1 MSNMGGPVPVLVT
14 ARLRATRGGRR
25 AVGRGTAA
33 AGPSPTK
40 RGAGA
45 GARKAGGEGATGGV
59 GVVAGGDHLEE
70 LLLHLQTHHNTPHPT
85 QPKSA
90 PNRRCGPGIRGQRRV
105 AADSQGQQRVAADAR
120 VTRRLPLGAWP
131 AGMQVREAHLGC
143 LRLQVL

>member
-1 MSNMGGPVPVLVT
+1 MPVLVT

-33 AGPSPTK
+33 GSRPTK

-45 GARKAGGEGATGGV
+45 GAGKAGGGGATGGV

-70 LLLHLQTHHNTPHPT
+70 LLLHLQTHHTTPHPT

-90 PNRRCGPGIRGQRRV
+90 PNRRCGPGIRGQL
-105 AADSQGQQRVAADAR
+105 RVAADAR
-120 VTRRLPLGAWP
+120 VTRRLPLGSWP
-131 AGMQVREAHLGC
+131 AGTQVREAHLAC
-143 LRLQVL
+143 LRLQAL